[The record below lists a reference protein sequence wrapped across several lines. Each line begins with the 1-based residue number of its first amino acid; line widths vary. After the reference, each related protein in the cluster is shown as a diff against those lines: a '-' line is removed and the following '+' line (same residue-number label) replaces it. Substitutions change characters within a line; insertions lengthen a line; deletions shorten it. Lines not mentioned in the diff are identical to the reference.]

1 MLPYIHH
8 LVSTPR
14 PVTQRPPKIIDFLDV
29 HFNVHCPCM
38 SQASFGQHLL
48 CMFNNYITVC
58 PGKIKNR
65 KLYFWPIFTC
75 INREFD
81 TGHHIHVKWLPLRV
95 VRSRNSVYFVVRFT
109 LSDERTW
116 VTWQENSIGAVSKS
130 LFTPQPSHIW
140 WYYKNYTQDN
150 IYALCAIEPS
160 C

>member
-8 LVSTPR
+8 LVCTPR
-14 PVTQRPPKIIDFLDV
+14 PVTQRSPKIIDFLDV
-29 HFNVHCPCM
+29 HFNVNCPCM

-48 CMFNNYITVC
+48 CMFNTYITVC

-81 TGHHIHVKWLPLRV
+81 TGHPIHVKWLPLRV

-109 LSDERTW
+109 LSDERTR
-116 VTWQENSIGAVSKS
+116 VTWQENSIGTVINNPAIFGDITRITHKTIFMHFV
-130 LFTPQPSHIW
+130 LLNHHV
-140 WYYKNYTQDN
+140 N
-150 IYALCAIEPS
+150 IL
-160 C
+160 